1 MPALTR
7 QQAAVLAAVGAVA
20 VAVAFLSPWSPLA
33 RKAAPDGM
41 EGVNWA
47 PFDPQPHRARG
58 GLYHPPLCGQGRTAL
73 LENGWQWI
81 TNPPSENTGAGN
93 AGY

>member
-1 MPALTR
+1 
-7 QQAAVLAAVGAVA
+7 
-20 VAVAFLSPWSPLA
+20 
-33 RKAAPDGM
+33 M

-47 PFDPQPHRARG
+47 PFDPQPHHARG

-73 LENGWQWI
+73 LENGWAWI

>member
-1 MPALTR
+1 MTLTR
-7 QQAAVLAAVGAVA
+7 EQALWLAVLGAAA

-33 RKAAPDGM
+33 RKASPDGM
-41 EGVNWA
+41 EGVTWSPVN
-47 PFDPQPHRARG
+47 PQPHRSRG

-73 LENGWQWI
+73 IANGWAWI
-81 TNPPSENTGAGN
+81 TNPPSENVGAGN